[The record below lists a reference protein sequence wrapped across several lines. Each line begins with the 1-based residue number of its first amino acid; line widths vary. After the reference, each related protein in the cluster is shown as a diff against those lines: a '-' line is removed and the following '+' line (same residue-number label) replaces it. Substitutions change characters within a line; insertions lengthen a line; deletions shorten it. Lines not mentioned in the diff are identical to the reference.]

1 MNILV
6 MGIGGV
12 GGYVGGKLA
21 QTPHHITFIARGKH
35 LEAIKRDGLFVKSIL
50 GDFHAKPSLVTAVPS
65 EAPPPEAVILAVKS
79 WQLEEAAGQLA
90 PVLSKNTIVLP
101 LQNGVDAAERL
112 QKILP
117 AENIAGGVCRIVSF
131 IEAPGKIY
139 HKAISPQLLFAE
151 LNGEKTPRIMGLK
164 QLFDQAG
171 IDSNIPPDIQTEI
184 WRKFL
189 FICTISGLAALCR
202 CEMGV
207 VRQDDYLRSLL
218 FQTAEE
224 IMVVA
229 NAKGVVLTGND
240 IASCFAA
247 IDAQPWDT
255 TASMQR
261 DIMAGK
267 PSELETF
274 NGYIAREGRRLG
286 IPTPVN
292 ECIYRLLA
300 PMETKARKIN

>member
-151 LNGEKTPRIMGLK
+151 RNGEKTPRIMALK

-224 IMVVA
+224 IMAVA
-229 NAKGVVLTGND
+229 NAKGIVLTGND

-247 IDAQPWDT
+247 IDAQPLDT